1 MAAIRY
7 PNLTVTHEYSS
18 QGYLTKYK
26 NGSTVLDEVTDTDA
40 YSNVTEQSFD
50 NATLRTSRG

>member
-1 MAAIRY
+1 LAAIRY
-7 PNLTVTHEYSS
+7 PSLTRTHENSS

-40 YSNVTEQSFD
+40 YRNVTERNFD
-50 NATLRTSRG
+50 NAPLRTSRG